1 MNKIIELW
9 FPNYSNNP
17 GYVSKDIRKKL
28 NELTESFDII
38 VKNGY
43 YQNSEKYIVELGVET
58 QDYWNY
64 VEKEISKYFGKYI
77 NLEEIEI
84 GQTYLGRVVT
94 PDKLGFGIFI
104 DIGLRGVKGNRDAL
118 LPLYNIRAFVDDE
131 NISNREFVKKY
142 GLIDGLPIQVKVNKL
157 DMKDKLKIEVELD
170 KQYIDMI
177 YDWKKDGRERLI
189 ITKTFKRDVIDSIK
203 NNNLSKYV
211 DDILSLDPLTSVII
225 CHKKTRASGVL
236 SKIGNDLK
244 NKPIGIFN
252 PK

>member
-38 VKNGY
+38 VNNGY

-84 GQTYLGRVVT
+84 GQSYLGRVVT

-118 LPLYNIRAFVDDE
+118 LPLYNIRALVDDE
-131 NISNREFVKKY
+131 KISNREFVKKY

-225 CHKKTRASGVL
+225 CDKKTRGSGIL
-236 SKIGNDLK
+236 AKIGKDLK
-244 NKPIGIFN
+244 NKPIGIFH
-252 PK
+252 P